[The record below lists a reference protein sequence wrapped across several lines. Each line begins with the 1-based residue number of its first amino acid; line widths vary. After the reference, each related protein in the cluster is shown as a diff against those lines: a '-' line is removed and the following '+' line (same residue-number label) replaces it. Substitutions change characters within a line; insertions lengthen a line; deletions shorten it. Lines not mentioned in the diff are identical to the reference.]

1 MKVLLI
7 LFVFIFSIINYVEA
21 NSKENNLGELSVE
34 DDPEEYVLDYFPLTV
49 GNYWKM
55 IHFSQLTEGELTRV
69 GEYQKRVVNLMYY
82 EIYFGE
88 ELLVTPVYTI
98 QNKYIEYETQD
109 TSINFQ
115 YAVETSEGVL
125 VSNKEPLDSTIVPYI
140 FIPDGWS
147 DDIIAQKI
155 TGNIIERKVKVD
167 SPFGKMTC
175 MKIQVMQGDRSGSL
189 LFKSGQGHVM
199 SLLYDDYPKNTTYIN
214 HHIVL
219 SEYII
224 Q

>member
-1 MKVLLI
+1 MNRKKSLLVI
-7 LFVFIFSIINYVEA
+7 LIFLVFYSKGY
-21 NSKENNLGELSVE
+21 SKENNLEGLTIEE
-34 DDPEEYVLDYFPLTV
+34 DPEEYIVDYYPLTV

-55 IHFSQLTEGELTRV
+55 IHFSQLTDGELTKV
-69 GEYQKRVVNLMYY
+69 GEHQKRVANLMYY

-98 QNKYIEYETQD
+98 QTQYIDYELQD
-109 TSINFQ
+109 TSVSFQ

-125 VSNKEPLDSTIVPYI
+125 VSNKEPLDSTIVPYL

-147 DDIIAQKI
+147 DDEIAQKL

-175 MKIQVMQGDRSGSL
+175 LKIQVMQGDKSGSL
-189 LFKSGQGHVM
+189 LFQIGQGHVM

-214 HHIVL
+214 HQIVL
-219 SEYII
+219 SEYRV

>member
-1 MKVLLI
+1 MKKLI
-7 LFVFIFSIINYVEA
+7 LLVSFIIFLFSYLENY
-21 NSKENNLGELSVE
+21 SKENNLESLTIE
-34 DDPEEYVLDYFPLTV
+34 EDPEEYIVDYYPLTV

-55 IHFSQLTEGELTRV
+55 IHFSQLTEGELTKV
-69 GEYQKRVVNLMYY
+69 GEYQKRVANLMYY
-82 EIYFGE
+82 EIYFGD

-98 QNKYIEYETQD
+98 QSKYIEYKSQD
-109 TSINFQ
+109 TSVSFQ

-125 VSNKEPLDSTIVPYI
+125 VSNKEPLDSTIVPYL

-147 DDIIAQKI
+147 DDEIAQKL

-175 MKIQVMQGDRSGSL
+175 MKIQVMQGDKSGSL
-189 LFKSGQGHVM
+189 LFQSGQGHVM

-214 HHIVL
+214 HQIVL
-219 SEYII
+219 SEYKV